1 MPSIMPADYE
11 KERQQAGSERSC
23 LGVKQGK
30 QQAISQVIIIDAGD
44 YETTVGSDYDIVCE
58 TGEAT
63 DDHVG
68 GGG

>member
-1 MPSIMPADYE
+1 M
-11 KERQQAGSERSC
+11 
-23 LGVKQGK
+23 LV
-30 QQAISQVIIIDAGD
+30 D

-68 GGG
+68 VGAKTYSNGCGEIL